1 MPAKGSSKNPRYRGF
16 DERGYPTW
24 EAECGHIVLGK
35 NVKLCVP
42 CYQATRKVPNFL
54 GVDPESGKRQY
65 RALECGHTVTNAVTK
80 KCRECVRGPKHHAGW
95 HKQSRVYPV
104 VMVNGK
110 TRRVHTLIA
119 EQTLG
124 RPLKKNEVV
133 HHINMDK
140 RDNRRCNLLICD
152 KAYHRSLHHAMELAY
167 ARRIVPPLKE
177 QPT

>member
-24 EAECGHIVLGK
+24 EAECGHIVFGK

-42 CYQATRKVPNFL
+42 CYQLTRKVPNFL
-54 GVDPESGKRQY
+54 GVDPQTGKRRY
-65 RALECGHTVTNAVTK
+65 RALECGHDVVNAVTK
-80 KCRECVRGPKHHAGW
+80 KCRACTRGKPFHSAWGKV
-95 HKQSRVYPV
+95 KRSYPTV
-104 VMVNGK
+104 VINGK

-140 RDNRRCNLLICD
+140 HDNRRCNLLICD
-152 KAYHRSLHHAMELAY
+152 KAYHRYLHHAMEVAY
-167 ARRIVPPLKE
+167 ARRISLPPKE
-177 QPT
+177 